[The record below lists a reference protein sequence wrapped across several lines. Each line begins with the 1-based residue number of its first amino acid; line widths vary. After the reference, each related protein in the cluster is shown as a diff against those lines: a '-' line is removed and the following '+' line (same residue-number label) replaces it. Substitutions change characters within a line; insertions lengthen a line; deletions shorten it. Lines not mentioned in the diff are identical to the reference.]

1 MLNRLFGGGGG
12 WGATKLQACLY
23 CYCVDN
29 SAAVH
34 LHLPQ
39 THAAVHVYVETL

>member
-1 MLNRLFGGGGG
+1 MLNRLFGGWG
-12 WGATKLQACLY
+12 GATKLQACLY

-39 THAAVHVYVETL
+39 THAAVQYMCT